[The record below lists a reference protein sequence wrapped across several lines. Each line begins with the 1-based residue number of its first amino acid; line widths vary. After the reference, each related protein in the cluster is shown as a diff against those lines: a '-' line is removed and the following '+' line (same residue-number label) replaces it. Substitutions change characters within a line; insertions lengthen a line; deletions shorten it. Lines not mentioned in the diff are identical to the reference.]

1 MQARNENVYNPV
13 LMTQEANRPET
24 TSAVDFK
31 DIVFTDSQSV
41 WKIDGDIRIKLFPK
55 KDSRSLDIW
64 VNPEFPIVWKEK
76 SGLKVHG
83 GWLKPITDVK
93 NIGTSFDPDLYESIQ
108 IGDFTITHEGSGPQG
123 ESFRIAGL
131 KPDTQIHKESRENNV
146 GHTAK

>member
-1 MQARNENVYNPV
+1 
-13 LMTQEANRPET
+13 MTQEANRPET
-24 TSAVDFK
+24 AQFVANYK
-31 DIVFTDSQSV
+31 DIVFTDSQTV

-93 NIGTSFDPDLYESIQ
+93 TVGTSFDPEVCESIQ
-108 IGDFTITHEGSGPQG
+108 LGDFTITYGGRGPQG
-123 ESFRIAGL
+123 ESFIISGL
-131 KPDTQIHKESRENNV
+131 KPDTQIYKESRENNV
-146 GHTAK
+146 GHATK